1 MKLSSSQIEFPCQVS
16 GLTVPDPGI
25 CKLILPQRNNLNL
38 YVNNVIDNS
47 DFRQLTLVAYG
58 SVSKGLR
65 SEGNKKGNNTK
76 E

>member
-1 MKLSSSQIEFPCQVS
+1 MSMS
-16 GLTVPDPGI
+16 GLVVPDPGI

-38 YVNNVIDNS
+38 YVNNVTDNS
-47 DFRQLTLVAYG
+47 DFRHLTLVANG
-58 SVSKGLR
+58 SVSTGLR